1 MALAVFQLYFSCISK
16 THLCLLMQLECVGS
30 VASGISVMS
39 WSPDQELVLL
49 ATGKLVTVSHCG
61 F

>member
-1 MALAVFQLYFSCISK
+1 
-16 THLCLLMQLECVGS
+16 MQLECVGS

-49 ATGKLVTVSHCG
+49 ATGKSVTVSPCD
-61 F
+61 FYKT